1 MIKKFK
7 PQSPD
12 PFLNKIKGDTEFA
25 RLAHLN
31 NLVDQIN
38 NSVPTLN
45 ITANGSI
52 GASSIQFQTYAIIP
66 PTFSGLTALPLQ
78 SLPAISLTDPD
89 IFTATNI
96 EFTTLAY
103 ALTIVVQSSATLT
116 TISAPLLIST
126 VSSLDF
132 SNNTNLATINFPNLI
147 STSIHR

>member
-38 NSVPTLN
+38 NSVPTLKIN
-45 ITANGSI
+45 ADGSI
-52 GASSIQFQTYAIIP
+52 GTSSIQFQTYAITP
-66 PTFSGLTALPLQ
+66 STFSGLTALPLQ
-78 SLPAISLTDPD
+78 SIPAIALTNPS

-96 EFTTLAY
+96 EFTTLTY
-103 ALTIVVQSSATLT
+103 ALSIVIQSSTALT
-116 TISAPLLIST
+116 RVSAP
-126 VSSLDF
+126 
-132 SNNTNLATINFPNLI
+132 
-147 STSIHR
+147 